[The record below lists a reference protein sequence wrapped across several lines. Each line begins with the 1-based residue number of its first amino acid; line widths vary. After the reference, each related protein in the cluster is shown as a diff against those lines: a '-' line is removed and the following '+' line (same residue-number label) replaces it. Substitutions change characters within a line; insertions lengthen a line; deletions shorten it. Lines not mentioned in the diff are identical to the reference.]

1 MIFDAN
7 VDNSYF
13 DVRTSK
19 LGKEMYGFDS
29 HALPPTITII
39 SISYLNITPL
49 KGRRWDVDKGV
60 MSFFS

>member
-1 MIFDAN
+1 
-7 VDNSYF
+7 
-13 DVRTSK
+13 
-19 LGKEMYGFDS
+19 MYLILTGLQNQCTGDELVGGFDS
-29 HALPPTITII
+29 HALPPIITII